1 MPLISKGA
9 GMDERVTRL
18 IDELVAIWDQYSE
31 ELVIRILSR
40 DISRM
45 DPDEQRIVSQLRSLL
60 PGESDLAKVVIGRR
74 HQPHSQESLT
84 YDVPECRLCREHPDR
99 MVAERIGREQKE
111 IETRERVKALLNEIF
126 ERDFLNADSR
136 FAQENLGM
144 GVIDPAE
151 YARLKAEFVRNW
163 AIQTIGEALDYEQ
176 AGAVAAVDGNILVT
190 ARAGS
195 GKTRTLVTR
204 AIFLRRHCGVAPN
217 ELLLLAFNRAA
228 AAEMRGRLRD
238 AMGDDLPHVMTFH
251 ALAHALVKPQ
261 QKLLSDNSATGQLG
275 LSRKVQSV
283 IEAHIES
290 DEYRA
295 AIQEIMTAHFRED
308 LQRVV
313 DGRLLSAGQLVDYR
327 RRLPRITLGGD
338 LVATSLE
345 KAVADTLFEHNV
357 PYHYQRDFPRNG
369 VNYRPDFAVVRANGS
384 PSPKVI
390 IECFG
395 AAGDDDYD
403 GRMPDKRC
411 HWRSLRDQGWT
422 LLEFFPGE
430 LQDESGFVG
439 KLLEQ
444 LRQAGV
450 RYRRLSEQE
459 IWERIRGRA
468 VDRFTEAAA
477 SFIGHCRRRDL
488 SPAGVADLVDAHDTV
503 SEYESKFLEVG
514 KSIFA
519 AYLDRLATDQSD
531 DFSGLMWRAIAAVR
545 NGKGEFVRDGGREHG
560 DLSRLKFVMI
570 DEFQDFS
577 RMFYELVD
585 AIRGINPGA
594 RFFCVGDDWQA
605 INAFAGSELRY
616 FENFEDYFDHP
627 VKREITTNYRSAA
640 SVVEAGNALMR
651 RENMTSRLMDI
662 LIGIRF
668 GGDDIGGGKGMP
680 ARALREEAGIL
691 WLGNL
696 DRFNMS
702 PFEAD
707 KYRNYG
713 KFIPAVLRIVWHFL
727 QLGQDVVLLSRKNR
741 IGMGV
746 NRPIKA
752 LQGRIR
758 SLLPPEYRSR
768 VSVSTVHRYK
778 GKERDAV
785 IVLDAVQNNYPLIHP
800 NWIFTRVF
808 GDSPEKI
815 EREER
820 RLLYVAMTR
829 AKESLAI
836 ITDSLQMSPFL
847 AGIGVPRLEWDDL
860 DPPPAQ
866 GGGKVAICVYD
877 AYEVRGQLRSLG
889 YEWDPAGKY
898 WHKVVSS
905 EGFSFEDLCAQPWA
919 VNCKIEI
926 YSEGGE
932 LLCVYLDELADI
944 F

>member
-18 IDELVAIWDQYSE
+18 IDELVAIWDQYAE

-45 DPDEQRIVSQLRSLL
+45 DLNEQRIVSQLRSLL
-60 PGESDLAKVVIGRR
+60 PEESDLAKVVIGRR

-84 YDVPECRLCREHPDR
+84 YDVPECRLWREHQDR
-99 MVAERIGREQKE
+99 MVAERIEQEQKE
-111 IETRERVKALLNEIF
+111 IETRERAKVLLNEIF
-126 ERDFLNADSR
+126 EQDFLNADSW

-163 AIQTIGEALDYEQ
+163 AIQAIGEALDYEQ

-204 AIFLRRHCGVAPN
+204 AIFLRQHCGVAPN

-228 AAEMRGRLRD
+228 AAEMRNRLRQ

-261 QKLLSDNSATGQLG
+261 EKLLGDNSATGQLG

-283 IEAHIES
+283 IEEHIES
-290 DEYRA
+290 DDYRA
-295 AIQEIMTAHFRED
+295 TIQEIMTAHFRED

-327 RRLPRITLGGD
+327 RRLPRTTLGGD

-369 VNYRPDFAVVRANGS
+369 VNYRPDFTVGRANSS
-384 PSPKVI
+384 PSPKVAL
-390 IECFG
+390 ECFG

-403 GRMPDKRC
+403 ERMPDKRR
-411 HWRSLRDQGWT
+411 HWRSLKDQGWT
-422 LLEFFPGE
+422 LLEFFPGD
-430 LQDESGFVG
+430 LADESGFVG
-439 KLLEQ
+439 KLLDQ

-450 RYRRLSEQE
+450 SHRRLSEQE

-468 VDRFTEAAA
+468 VDRFTEAAT
-477 SFIGHCRRRDL
+477 SFIGHCRRRDF
-488 SPAGVADLVDAHDTV
+488 SPADVADLVDAHDAV

-514 KSIFA
+514 KSIFS
-519 AYLDRLATDQSD
+519 AYLDRLAADQSD
-531 DFSGLMWRAIAAVR
+531 DFNGLMWRAIAAVR
-545 NGKGEFVRDGGREHG
+545 DGKGEFVRDGGREHG

-605 INAFAGSELRY
+605 INAFAGSELRF

-627 VKREITTNYRSAA
+627 VKCEITANYRSAA
-640 SVVEAGNALMR
+640 SVVNVGNTLMR
-651 RENMTSRLMDI
+651 GQGT
-662 LIGIRF
+662 
-668 GGDDIGGGKGMP
+668 P
-680 ARALREEAGIL
+680 ARALRQPAGFL
-691 WLGNL
+691 ELG
-696 DRFNMS
+696 DIDKFNMS
-702 PFEAD
+702 SFEAD
-707 KYRNYG
+707 KYLNYQ
-713 KFIPAVLRIVWHFL
+713 KCAPAVLRIAWHFL
-727 QLGQDVVLLSRKNR
+727 KQGQNVTLLSRKNT
-741 IGMGV
+741 IGMGI
-746 NRPIKA
+746 N
-752 LQGRIR
+752 LQIPAFERWIR
-758 SLLPPEYRSR
+758 SLLPEYRDR
-768 VSVSTVHRYK
+768 VSVSTVHQYK
-778 GKERDAV
+778 GKEQDAV

-815 EREER
+815 EQEER

-847 AGIGVPRLEWDDL
+847 AGIRMPRLAWDRL
-860 DPPPAQ
+860 AAPPSQDAP
-866 GGGKVAICVYD
+866 KVEIRVFN
-877 AYEVRGQLRSLG
+877 AYEVRDQLRSLG
-889 YEWDPAGKY
+889 YDWNSAGRY
-898 WHKVVSS
+898 WYKVVPAD
-905 EGFSFEDLCAQPWA
+905 GFSYENLCAQPWA
-919 VNCKIEI
+919 VDCKIEV
-926 YSEGGE
+926 YSEDDESSHGGIDD
-932 LLCVYLDELADI
+932 L